1 MSTSV
6 CGKHKPARTEPPQ
19 PADPVPN
26 TVDDPKRYYSHGD
39 TISGTAVVKLN
50 QDETIKNIVAKLEGV
65 ARIVVPAGSINAEG
79 RAKKKDKDKDKEATV
94 TFLHIQ
100 QVIFPDP
107 KMSQVTSGKLTLGA
121 GTYEYKFRFRLPE
134 DTPDQARGARLLK
147 GKSVSRYI
155 DDINTGHTFCTRL
168 PPSMAP
174 TAGKA
179 ASIDYFIKVTVQRPS
194 VFKINLRNHDAFL
207 FLPLDPR
214 ALDTAEMSRT
224 SFLRREHNLT
234 LGGFRPDDNRGFLK
248 KMFSSTGGSSAPH
261 WHFFFELQMSCPVI
275 AKAAPYL
282 PFKFLVVYDEPP
294 PQQRLFLK
302 GLTIVLV
309 TTCQVAIEEYEHTF
323 FNEEVIF
330 NATNLPY
337 TVPLTESTPVPGQPR
352 LKAALIDPNMY
363 KGARIPSHVSPTF
376 TTQNIAKA
384 YEIKVSAAF
393 CFNDGPVEVVELR
406 KPQEVWS
413 GISAGSRNYK
423 GRASVPTSPNPA
435 VPPPNYPPEKV
446 RPSSSGPPSG
456 YPPEKGSRPP
466 SGYPPEKGP
475 PPKPNRPQPASDPL
489 GEKKRLE
496 DHYAQM
502 EEREYQQ
509 SLEAAL
515 AESAAMAQG
524 SVAGPSAGA
533 SSSSYTPPPSAP
545 APGGPSG
552 YASHT
557 PRPGYSS
564 STTTST
570 SNGGPPSAS
579 LGVPARQHTGSTTNT
594 STSTTATTVHTT
606 GSTVDTYS
614 TQATMVDQPPEEGE
628 GLPSYDE
635 VWRH

>member
-1 MSTSV
+1 MSFSSSRV
-6 CGKHKPARTEPPQ
+6 EVRL
-19 PADPVPN
+19 
-26 TVDDPKRYYSHGD
+26 DDPKRYYSHGD

-50 QDETIKNIVAKLEGV
+50 QDETIKEIVAKLEGV
-65 ARIVVPAGSINAEG
+65 ARIVVPAGSVNAEG

-107 KMSQVTSGKLTLGA
+107 KTSRVTSGKLTLGA
-121 GTYEYKFRFRLPE
+121 GTYEYKFRFKIPE

-147 GKSVSRYI
+147 GKSVSRFI
-155 DDINTGHTFCTRL
+155 DDIDHGHAFCNRL

-214 ALDTAEMSRT
+214 PLNSAEMSRT
-224 SFLRREHNLT
+224 SFIRRDHNLT
-234 LGGFRPDDNRGFLK
+234 LAGFRPDDNRGFLK
-248 KMFSSTGGSSAPH
+248 KMFGSGGGSDTPH
-261 WHFFFELQMSCPVI
+261 WHFFLELQMSCPVI
-275 AKAAPYL
+275 AKAAPFL
-282 PFKFLVVYDEPP
+282 PFKFLVVFDQPP

-337 TVPLTESTPVPGQPR
+337 TVPLNKATPVPGQPR
-352 LKAALIDPNMY
+352 LRAALIDPNIY
-363 KGARIPSHVSPTF
+363 KDARIPSHVSPTF

-384 YEIKVSAAF
+384 YELKVSAAF
-393 CFNDGPVEVVELR
+393 CFNDGPVEVIELR
-406 KPQEVWS
+406 KPQDIWS

-423 GRASVPTSPNPA
+423 GRQPTSPNPA
-435 VPPPNYPPEKV
+435 AVTAPPPGYPPEKSGGPPAGYPPEKV
-446 RPSSSGPPSG
+446 RPQGPPSG
-456 YPPEKGSRPP
+456 YPPEKM
-466 SGYPPEKGP
+466 P

-489 GEKKRLE
+489 GEKRRQE
-496 DHYAQM
+496 QHYADM

-509 SLEAAL
+509 SLQAAL
-515 AESAAMAQG
+515 EESAAMAEAQG
-524 SVAGPSAGA
+524 LSVPGPSSSAGPSSGALSSAGRP
-533 SSSSYTPPPSAP
+533 SSSTSSFTGSTP
-545 APGGPSG
+545 APGGPGG
-552 YASHT
+552 YASHA
-557 PRPGYSS
+557 PRPAGYSS
-564 STTTST
+564 STVTSTNTGGPSSSLGVPPHHTGSTTTST
-570 SNGGPPSAS
+570 SMG
-579 LGVPARQHTGSTTNT
+579 
-594 STSTTATTVHTT
+594 TTVHTT
-606 GSTVDTYS
+606 GSTMNTYS
-614 TQATMVDQPPEEGE
+614 TDATMVDPVPQEGD

-635 VWRH
+635 VWREGR